1 MIKKWGRFINENKL
15 FLFNRK
21 SRVTYLIDSKIY
33 PTRLINR
40 WMKEYNFD
48 QFAHCVLVS
57 KDPILE
63 KPDTKYLLQS
73 TSKDISNVNYFNTT
87 TKKYEGYL
95 PEDSK
100 LIINGQEVYLY
111 IFKKNSN
118 VQNRARQLHGFIYEG
133 EVKNLN
139 GLAKLKKTHKWDA
152 EGGLDKSYLTRR
164 IEQGKSIQFFNGSS
178 YTDLILFDDVSGF
191 KECDW
196 VKLPQEFKEHHNWSI
211 KCMANRTDVEFGD
224 FKRISGIEK
233 DGNKIKIINSTE
245 QNFMMA
251 VSFHDGSSDKK
262 VIVEYIILVPV
273 SIWKTFIPDLRNK
286 LQDITSMYNELPQ
299 FLLKGER
306 DPETEAI
313 WSDWTQKYKS
323 ICDGVPIKL
332 RFKRDTKGQLRIQC
346 AMSYNNFENNLL
358 KLPHIKIS

>member
-1 MIKKWGRFINENKL
+1 MIKKWGRFINENRL

-21 SRVTYLIDSKIY
+21 SRISYLIDSKIY

-57 KDPILE
+57 KGPIVE

-73 TSKDISNVNYFNTT
+73 TSRDISNINYFNTT

-133 EVKNLN
+133 DVKNLN

-152 EGGLDKSYLTRR
+152 EGGLDKNYLNRR
-164 IEQGKSIQFFNGSS
+164 LEQQKQIDFFDGLNYQSLIT
-178 YTDLILFDDVSGF
+178 TDEVSGF
-191 KECDW
+191 NECAW
-196 VKLPQEFKEHHNWSI
+196 NILPDSFKEHHNWSI
-211 KCMANRTDVEFGD
+211 KCMANKTDIELGD
-224 FKRISGIEK
+224 FKRIAGLEK
-233 DGNKIKIINSTE
+233 DGKKIKIINSNE
-245 QNFMMA
+245 QFFMMA
-251 VSFHDGSSDKK
+251 VGFHDGTSEKK
-262 VIVEYIILVPV
+262 ILSEYIIRLPI
-273 SIWKTFIPDLRNK
+273 SIWKTFLPDLQLK
-286 LQDITSMYNELPQ
+286 LDDITNMYNELSQ
-299 FLLKGER
+299 HKLVGDRTLDSE
-306 DPETEAI
+306 I
-313 WSDWTQKYKS
+313 YWQNYTQKYKS
-323 ICDGVPIKL
+323 ICDDVIIKL
-332 RFKRDTKGQLRIQC
+332 RFKRDSKGQLRIQC
-346 AMSYNNFENNLL
+346 AMSYNNFIGVVL